1 MPTLPRDDARGSL
14 ARPEMAQSR
23 SILCWLLCFAIF
35 ATGCSSLTARTAA
48 DYERGGVP
56 EAKFKKDADS
66 CDKQAAAHQ
75 KEFGNGQFDPSKG
88 PYNRM
93 YDMCM
98 RSSGY
103 MLKQQP

>member
-1 MPTLPRDDARGSL
+1 MAR
-14 ARPEMAQSR
+14 SR
-23 SILCWLLCFAIF
+23 FILLRLLCFAIL

-75 KEFGNGQFDPSKG
+75 KEFGNGQFDPSKA

-103 MLKQQP
+103 QLKAQAKQP

>member
-1 MPTLPRDDARGSL
+1 
-14 ARPEMAQSR
+14 MAPPR
-23 SILCWLLCFAIF
+23 SILFRLLCIAIL
-35 ATGCSSLTARTAA
+35 ATGCSSLTARTAV

-56 EAKFKKDADS
+56 EAKFKKDAES

-103 MLKQQP
+103 ALKQQP